1 MTTPT
6 IQMGDLDVDLN
17 IEETEQAELSYF
29 AGSDS
34 RDSEC

>member
-1 MTTPT
+1 MTAPT

-29 AGSDS
+29 GTET